1 MKHMKLGLQ
10 EEPFLKSKSS
20 ATAQE
25 KAGKTVW
32 AGKKLVTGKK
42 QQCIKYRSVKI
53 LKDRFEQFNW
63 HYIGLFTAD
72 MQTIQNRMSYVK

>member
-1 MKHMKLGLQ
+1 MTVNLGQSQTMAMKHMKLGLQ

-32 AGKKLVTGKK
+32 AEKKLVTGKK
-42 QQCIKYRSVKI
+42 
-53 LKDRFEQFNW
+53 
-63 HYIGLFTAD
+63 
-72 MQTIQNRMSYVK
+72 